1 LKEEAS
7 VAGPM
12 EGLARIPQDRIAVL
26 IGRKGITRR
35 ALEEATNSK
44 LHIDSKSGDVSVV
57 WNEDFDPI
65 LRMKFPDVI
74 RAIGRGMNPERALQ
88 LLKDGQHLRLFDMRE
103 YVGKNANQQ
112 RRIRSRLIGR
122 NGRIRELIEEHS
134 GAEIVIYGSTV
145 VIIGDEEAL
154 PLASQAI
161 ERLLQGAE
169 HSSVLKHLETER
181 RKKRMASRSLE
192 SIDTHEDGGRFEALV
207 PGLDAARRKRE
218 RRYKEAQVDPEDADA
233 IDQMMELVEDES
245 IGYEEE

>member
-1 LKEEAS
+1 MKEEAT

-26 IGRKGITRR
+26 IGRKGATRR
-35 ALEEATNSK
+35 ALEKATNSK
-44 LHIDSKSGDVSVV
+44 LHIDSTSGDVSVV
-57 WNEDFDPI
+57 WNDEFDPI

-88 LLKDGQHLRLFDMRE
+88 LLKDDQHLTLYDMRE

-134 GAEIVIYGSTV
+134 GAEVVIYGSTV

-181 RKKRMASRSLE
+181 RKRRMSSRNLE
-192 SIDTHEDGGRFEALV
+192 SIDTTQDSGRFDALV
-207 PGLDAARRKRE
+207 PGLEAARRKRD
-218 RRYKEAQVDPEDADA
+218 RRYKDAQVDPDDTDA
-233 IDQMMELVEDES
+233 IDAMMELAEDES
-245 IGYEEE
+245 IGFEEE

>member
-1 LKEEAS
+1 
-7 VAGPM
+7 M

-26 IGRKGITRR
+26 IGRKGGTRR
-35 ALEEATNSK
+35 ALEKATNSK
-44 LHIDSKSGDVSVV
+44 LHIDSKSGDVSGV

-74 RAIGRGMNPERALQ
+74 RAIGRGMNPERALE

-181 RKKRMASRSLE
+181 RKKRMAARNLE
-192 SIDTHEDGGRFEALV
+192 SIDIHEDEGRFEALV

-218 RRYKEAQVDPEDADA
+218 RRYKEAQVDPGDADA
-233 IDQMMELVEDES
+233 IDRMMELAEDES
-245 IGYEEE
+245 IGFEEE

>member
-1 LKEEAS
+1 MKEEAS

>member
-1 LKEEAS
+1 
-7 VAGPM
+7 M

-26 IGRKGITRR
+26 IGRKGVTRR

-44 LHIDSKSGDVSVV
+44 LHIDSRSGDVSVV

-88 LLKDGQHLRLFDMRE
+88 LLKDDQHLRLFDMRE

-145 VIIGDEEAL
+145 VIIGDEESL

-181 RKKRMASRSLE
+181 RKKRMSARNLE
-192 SIDTHEDGGRFEALV
+192 SIDTLEEGGRFEAMV

-218 RRYKEAQVDPEDADA
+218 RRYKEAQVDPEDTEA
-233 IDQMMELVEDES
+233 IEQMMELAEDES
-245 IGYEEE
+245 IGFEEE

>member
-1 LKEEAS
+1 
-7 VAGPM
+7 M

-26 IGRKGITRR
+26 IGRKGVTRR

-44 LHIDSKSGDVSVV
+44 LHIDSNTGDVSVV
-57 WNEDFDPI
+57 WNEEFDPI

-88 LLKDGQHLRLFDMRE
+88 LLKDDQHLILHDMRE

-181 RKKRMASRSLE
+181 RKKRMSARNLE
-192 SIDTHEDGGRFEALV
+192 SIDSRQDDNRFDALV
-207 PGLDAARRKRE
+207 PGLEAARRKRE
-218 RRYKEAQVDPEDADA
+218 RRYKDAQVDPDNAEA
-233 IDQMMELVEDES
+233 IEEMMELAEDES
-245 IGYEEE
+245 IGFEEE

>member
-1 LKEEAS
+1 
-7 VAGPM
+7 M

-26 IGRKGITRR
+26 IGRKGMTRR

-88 LLKDGQHLRLFDMRE
+88 LLKDDQHLRLFDMRE

-145 VIIGDEEAL
+145 VIIGDEESL

-181 RKKRMASRSLE
+181 RKKRMSARNLE
-192 SIDTHEDGGRFEALV
+192 SIDTLEEGGRFEAMV

-218 RRYKEAQVDPEDADA
+218 RRYKEAQVDPEDAEA
-233 IDQMMELVEDES
+233 IEQMMELAEDES

>member
-1 LKEEAS
+1 
-7 VAGPM
+7 M

-26 IGRKGITRR
+26 IGRKGATRR
-35 ALEEATNSK
+35 ALEKATNSK
-44 LHIDSKSGDVSVV
+44 LHIDSTSGDVSVV
-57 WNEDFDPI
+57 WNDEFDPI

-88 LLKDGQHLRLFDMRE
+88 LLKDDQHLTLYDMRE

-134 GAEIVIYGSTV
+134 GAEVVIYGSTV

-181 RKKRMASRSLE
+181 RKRRMSSRNLE
-192 SIDTHEDGGRFEALV
+192 SIDTTQDSGRFDALV
-207 PGLDAARRKRE
+207 PGLEAARRKRD
-218 RRYKEAQVDPEDADA
+218 RRYKDAQVDPDDTDA
-233 IDQMMELVEDES
+233 IDAMMELAEDES
-245 IGYEEE
+245 IGFEEE

>member
-1 LKEEAS
+1 LKEVAS

-88 LLKDGQHLRLFDMRE
+88 LLKDDQHLMLFDMRE

-154 PLASQAI
+154 PLASQAV

-181 RKKRMASRSLE
+181 RKKRMASRNLE
-192 SIDTHEDGGRFEALV
+192 SMDTREEGGRFEALV

-218 RRYKEAQVDPEDADA
+218 RRYKEAQVDPNDAEA
-233 IDQMMELVEDES
+233 IDEMMELADDES
-245 IGYEEE
+245 IGFEEE

>member
-1 LKEEAS
+1 
-7 VAGPM
+7 M

-26 IGRKGITRR
+26 IGRKGVTRR

-44 LHIDSKSGDVSVV
+44 LHIDSNTGDVSVV
-57 WNEDFDPI
+57 WNEEFDPI

-88 LLKDGQHLRLFDMRE
+88 LLKDDQHLILHDMRE

-181 RKKRMASRSLE
+181 RKKRMSARNLE
-192 SIDTHEDGGRFEALV
+192 SIDSRQDDNRFDALV
-207 PGLDAARRKRE
+207 PGLEAARRKRE
-218 RRYKEAQVDPEDADA
+218 RRYKDAQVDPDDAEA
-233 IDQMMELVEDES
+233 IEEMMELAEDES
-245 IGYEEE
+245 IGFEEE

>member
-1 LKEEAS
+1 MA
-7 VAGPM
+7 
-12 EGLARIPQDRIAVL
+12 Q
-26 IGRKGITRR
+26 
-35 ALEEATNSK
+35 

-88 LLKDGQHLRLFDMRE
+88 LLKDDQHLMLFDMRE

-154 PLASQAI
+154 PLASQAV

-181 RKKRMASRSLE
+181 RKNRMASRNLE
-192 SIDTHEDGGRFEALV
+192 SIDTNEEGGRVAALV

-218 RRYKEAQVDPEDADA
+218 RRYKDAQVDPNDTEA
-233 IDQMMELVEDES
+233 IDEMMELAEDES
-245 IGYEEE
+245 IGFEEE

>member
-1 LKEEAS
+1 LKEETS

-26 IGRKGITRR
+26 IGRKGVTRR

-44 LHIDSKSGDVSVV
+44 LHIDSTTGDVSVV
-57 WNEDFDPI
+57 WNEEFDPI

-88 LLKDGQHLRLFDMRE
+88 LLKDDQHLILHDMRE

-181 RKKRMASRSLE
+181 RKKRMSARNLE
-192 SIDTHEDGGRFEALV
+192 SIDSRQDDNRFDALV
-207 PGLDAARRKRE
+207 PGLEAARRKRE
-218 RRYKEAQVDPEDADA
+218 RRYKDAQVDPDDAEA
-233 IDQMMELVEDES
+233 IEEMMELAEDES
-245 IGYEEE
+245 IGFEEE